1 MDSCRINHLLLYDYH
16 YNNFPISTVT
26 DTITFCGKL
35 ACSHAYHYVQ
45 MADPLSVQL
54 LAFNCASR
62 TLANQKLA
70 RGLNRSSTDFSA
82 FVRNYFEPYL
92 SANVWT
98 QLMDDIGCGVES
110 VEQLIPNLR
119 LNLKW
124 LRRLG
129 VKLSPEKCV
138 FGSGKVSFLENVI
151 TKEGLPEKNK
161 IEKFLKTLELP
172 KSVKHVKW
180 LIGFR
185 QFFRS
190 FIPNVEEHLIPFYKL
205 LRKNVSFEITDEIK
219 NDFEIL
225 RGKHETTTTQ
235 KLRLAKPGL

>member
-1 MDSCRINHLLLYDYH
+1 
-16 YNNFPISTVT
+16 
-26 DTITFCGKL
+26 
-35 ACSHAYHYVQ
+35 
-45 MADPLSVQL
+45 
-54 LAFNCASR
+54 
-62 TLANQKLA
+62 
-70 RGLNRSSTDFSA
+70 
-82 FVRNYFEPYL
+82 
-92 SANVWT
+92 
-98 QLMDDIGCGVES
+98 MDDIGCGVES

-119 LNLKW
+119 LILKW

-129 VKLSPEKCV
+129 VKLSPENCV

-151 TKEGLPEKNK
+151 TKEGLQPEKSK
-161 IEKFLKTLELP
+161 IEKFLKTHELA

-190 FIPNVEEHLIPFYKL
+190 FIPNVEEHLIRFYEF
-205 LRKNVSFEITDEIK
+205 LRKNVSFEMTDEIK

-235 KLRLAKPGL
+235 RLRLAKPGL

>member
-1 MDSCRINHLLLYDYH
+1 
-16 YNNFPISTVT
+16 
-26 DTITFCGKL
+26 
-35 ACSHAYHYVQ
+35 

-54 LAFNCASR
+54 LAFNCASG

-70 RGLNRSSTDFSA
+70 RGLNRSSTGISA

-98 QLMDDIGCGVES
+98 QLMDDFGCGVES

-119 LNLKW
+119 LILKW

-151 TKEGLPEKNK
+151 TKEGLQPEKNK
-161 IEKFLKTLELP
+161 IEKFWKTLELA

-190 FIPNVEEHLIPFYKL
+190 FIPNVEEHLIRFYEF
-205 LRKNVSFEITDEIK
+205 LRKNVSF
-219 NDFEIL
+219 
-225 RGKHETTTTQ
+225 
-235 KLRLAKPGL
+235 